1 MLLLVRGSFHLMKV
15 VKLRIYPTQG
25 QEVALAK
32 AFGCCR
38 FVWNRSLQL
47 TTEAYRQTGKGISG
61 YALKKMLPQ
70 WKQEL
75 EWLGETYSQCVAS
88 FGTQPVESLR

>member
-1 MLLLVRGSFHLMKV
+1 MKV
-15 VKLRIYPTQG
+15 VKLRIYPTKE

-47 TTEAYRQTGKGISG
+47 TTEAYRQTGK
-61 YALKKMLPQ
+61 
-70 WKQEL
+70 
-75 EWLGETYSQCVAS
+75 
-88 FGTQPVESLR
+88 